1 MDQSSSIHALCE
13 NMQGAQ
19 EGTKDIQED
28 IKDIKKRLDTMDRIE
43 EKLNLILTFLKPS

>member
-1 MDQSSSIHALCE
+1 MDQSSSIHALRE

-19 EGTKDIQED
+19 EG